1 MKNILVLIGYLIFFH
16 SCTAQVNGIK
26 GYATNTNPIKDSL
39 MFERFDFEL
48 DKNDYNGYTRT
59 IDSYNKYGANGYYD
73 LKNNAA
79 FNPNNGVKDIF
90 YHVSPPAPFF
100 HSIWFEYYQN
110 GNIKEKGNLAG
121 FNSGIPVSKWRY
133 YDENGKFVKEI
144 DEEKKFGLWGFNKV
158 LDVLNKD
165 KVINLE
171 TGKNRDAD
179 KLSFN
184 FKADTKIWT
193 VKVFKKLKSKMVDEY
208 YEYLFDGNTGK
219 YTRNLY
225 ERYNIN
231 AADMPDL
238 PPLKNSKTNVLK
250 RKNEE

>member
-1 MKNILVLIGYLIFFH
+1 MLFTACNAQTNIV
-16 SCTAQVNGIK
+16 K
-26 GYATNTNPIKDSL
+26 GYETDKSTIKDSL
-39 MFERFDFEL
+39 MFEKFNFDLFNSKYSNFKKE
-48 DKNDYNGYTRT
+48 NGYIKLSDGTLFEAFKSSED
-59 IDSYNKYGANGYYD
+59 IYNFVIPPSPLFYT
-73 LKNNAA
+73 L
-79 FNPNNGVKDIF
+79 IF
-90 YHVSPPAPFF
+90 Y
-100 HSIWFEYYQN
+100 YYQN
-110 GNIKEKGNLAG
+110 GNLLSKGKKAG
-121 FNSGIPVSKWRY
+121 FNDLVKIGKWCY
-133 YDENGKFVKEI
+133 YDENGKLTKEI

-158 LDVLNKD
+158 LDVLDKD

-184 FKADTKIWT
+184 FKKETKIWT

-250 RKNEE
+250 RKNGE